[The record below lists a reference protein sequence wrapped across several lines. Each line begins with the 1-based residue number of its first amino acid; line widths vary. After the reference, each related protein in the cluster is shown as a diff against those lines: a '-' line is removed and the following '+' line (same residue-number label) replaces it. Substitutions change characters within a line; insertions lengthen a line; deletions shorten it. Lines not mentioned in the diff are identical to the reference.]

1 MLLNS
6 TTILSLLGGLT
17 VNLIAV
23 IILISKIGI
32 FIGKVNETLIQ
43 HEKRINT
50 LENSVFTRRSSDNI

>member
-6 TTILSLLGGLT
+6 TAILSLLGGLT

-50 LENSVFTRRSSDNI
+50 LENCVFTRRSSDNI